1 MKIKTDGRKERFKRN
16 NVYPIVKGFLKFIS
30 PSNVMSL
37 ITRNIISGTILSKT
51 EADQRYEQS
60 IRIEFAPS
68 RIVAKF

>member
-1 MKIKTDGRKERFKRN
+1 
-16 NVYPIVKGFLKFIS
+16 
-30 PSNVMSL
+30 MSL

-60 IRIEFAPS
+60 IRMEFAPS